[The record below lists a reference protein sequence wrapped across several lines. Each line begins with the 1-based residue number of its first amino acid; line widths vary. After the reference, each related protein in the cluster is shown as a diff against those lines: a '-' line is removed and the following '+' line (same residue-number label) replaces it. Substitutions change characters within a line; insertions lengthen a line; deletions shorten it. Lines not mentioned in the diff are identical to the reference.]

1 MFYEGLGTD
10 FFLFSFFFWFTSLIY
25 KMLNF
30 DTPIS
35 SISLLPIYRI
45 YSPISW
51 AIFAKYFTQF
61 SEFFYEKYYC
71 SYFEPEGLGWQ
82 HHFLPKRSLLWAP
95 CFSQYPSFLSCS
107 IEDRRDKSSTKFE
120 LKTTAIA
127 TCISSK
133 AIRTCNLLV
142 FTISLVS
149 TYCELDLL
157 TIFK

>member
-1 MFYEGLGTD
+1 MYFFLCYKNKWSTD
-10 FFLFSFFFWFTSLIY
+10 FPYLLSRYYCKLDLLTIFKSLSVGTLIY
-25 KMLNF
+25 
-30 DTPIS
+30 TTAS
-35 SISLLPIYRI
+35 YRTY
-45 YSPISW
+45 YS
-51 AIFAKYFTQF
+51 YFTA
-61 SEFFYEKYYC
+61 
-71 SYFEPEGLGWQ
+71 EGLGWQ

-95 CFSQYPSFLSCS
+95 RFSQYPSFLSCS
-107 IEDRRDKSSTKFE
+107 IGDRRDHYFKCISLFLCYPWYKSSTNSE
-120 LKTTAIA
+120 LKTTAIS